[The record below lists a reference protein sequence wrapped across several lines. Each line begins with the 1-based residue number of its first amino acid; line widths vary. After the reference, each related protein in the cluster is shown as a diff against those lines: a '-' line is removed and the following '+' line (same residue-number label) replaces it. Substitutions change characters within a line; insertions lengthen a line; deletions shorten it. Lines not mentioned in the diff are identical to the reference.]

1 MTTLIPSERIEQSIL
16 LIRGHKVMLDA
27 DLAQLYGVPTKVL
40 NQAVKRNKNRFP
52 PDFMFQLTEAEK
64 DGVVTVCDHL
74 RRLRFSPSLPH
85 AFTEYGAIMLATV
98 LNSQRAIEASIYVVR
113 AFVRL
118 REALAT
124 HRAVARKLA
133 ELERRIESH
142 DEHIQSPLSVRCYP
156 PAYDAAGTQETKDRL
171 SRQRTGRKIRKARI
185 EPEAVRSSI
194 RFFILSPIPT
204 SPSTI
209 HEHAP
214 RFSPFASLS
223 LPI

>member
-1 MTTLIPSERIEQSIL
+1 MTSLIPSDRIEQSIL

-52 PDFMFQLTEAEK
+52 PDFMFQLTGAEK
-64 DGVVTVCDHL
+64 DEVVTVCDHL

-133 ELERRIESH
+133 ELEKRIESH
-142 DEHIQSPLSVRCYP
+142 DEHIQSLFDAIRQLMTPPEPKKRNIGFLVRER
-156 PAYDAAGTQETKDRL
+156 AAKY
-171 SRQRTGRKIRKARI
+171 GRAEIR
-185 EPEAVRSSI
+185 
-194 RFFILSPIPT
+194 
-204 SPSTI
+204 
-209 HEHAP
+209 P
-214 RFSPFASLS
+214 RR
-223 LPI
+223 

>member
-1 MTTLIPSERIEQSIL
+1 VTSLIPSERIEQSIL
-16 LIRGHKVMLDA
+16 LIRGHKVMLDT

-64 DGVVTVCDHL
+64 DEVVTVCDHL

-133 ELERRIESH
+133 ELEKRIESH
-142 DEHIQSPLSVRCYP
+142 DEHIQSLFH
-156 PAYDAAGTQETKDRL
+156 AI
-171 SRQRTGRKIRKARI
+171 RQLMTSPEPKKRKIGFL
-185 EPEAVRSSI
+185 VRERAAKYGRAEI
-194 RFFILSPIPT
+194 R
-204 SPSTI
+204 
-209 HEHAP
+209 P
-214 RFSPFASLS
+214 RR
-223 LPI
+223 